1 MTPNAETPAAGSRPS
16 STGPVKESQSGP
28 VAELGLV
35 AAGLGLVIY
44 LISFVA
50 DLGGS
55 TAPALPLLLGG
66 GLLAGT
72 VALPTVN
79 GRVLAPAAVLTT
91 TGALLLLRTVVDDG
105 GGALVA
111 GALVLGLLEAGATVG
126 ATLMQAGV
134 VRSRPPKAP
143 KASAASAFAGYP
155 GGPQF
160 PGQQYPGQPLPGTYP
175 AAPATEPYPGD
186 QWTGE
191 HAYGQN
197 AQYGS
202 QYGVPGYPPP
212 PPYGAPGFD
221 PTGYDPTGHAAEAPT
236 VAVGAEPPDHE
247 PASPPRGTRPVTEP
261 VAGDLGSG
269 YRSAVEP
276 GTGSHRAVPDPAAA
290 AFRPVDAATGTGTH
304 RAVPDPGVASGTG
317 PFRVGSRSA
326 PPEGT
331 GSHRAASGTG
341 SYPADLAGTG
351 GYRRGAADLRSDDDG
366 EHTRALPTVPD
377 EQR

>member
-1 MTPNAETPAAGSRPS
+1 MTRNADKPDTPTADGSWQAAE
-16 STGPVKESQSGP
+16 PVPAKGAQSGP

-44 LISFVA
+44 LISFVS

-55 TAPALPLLLGG
+55 TSPALPLLLGG

-72 VALPTVN
+72 VALPSVN
-79 GRVLAPAAVLTT
+79 ARVLAPAAVVTT

-111 GALVLGLLEAGATVG
+111 GALVLGLLEAGAAAG

-134 VRSRPPKAP
+134 VRSRPPKAR
-143 KASAASAFAGYP
+143 KSVAASAFAGYP
-155 GGPQF
+155 AGPQY
-160 PGQQYPGQPLPGTYP
+160 PGQQYPGQPFPGTYP
-175 AAPATEPYPGD
+175 AAQAAEPYSGD

-221 PTGYDPTGHAAEAPT
+221 PAMHAAEAPT
-236 VAVGAEPPDHE
+236 VAVGADPADDT
-247 PASPPRGTRPVTEP
+247 ASPSRGTRPVTEP
-261 VAGDLGSG
+261 VAGD
-269 YRSAVEP
+269 P
-276 GTGSHRAVPDPAAA
+276 GTGSP
-290 AFRPVDAATGTGTH
+290 
-304 RAVPDPGVASGTG
+304 
-317 PFRVGSRSA
+317 RV
-326 PPEGT
+326 
-331 GSHRAASGTG
+331 SGTG
-341 SYPADLAGTG
+341 SFPPAPVSGTG
-351 GYRRGAADLRSDDDG
+351 AHRRAAEDPRSDDG
-366 EHTRALPTVPD
+366 EHTRALPTVQD